1 MNYLSIS
8 ELVYKTSEYEVLR
21 RRCVELKE
29 SGWNRSAEATEGH
42 RLSIWVDR
50 GLG

>member
-1 MNYLSIS
+1 MSAK
-8 ELVYKTSEYEVLR
+8 YKPSDYEVLR

-42 RLSIWVDR
+42 RH
-50 GLG
+50 GLGPN